1 MYSPTVI
8 QRTLDDFEARE
19 GWRPQ
24 PHSLGQVEEFI
35 DYIDRIVQIEKTQS
49 SRYIDFKSDIR
60 LTERRKA
67 EIKKFITNEQ
77 FMCFCDSEYWETRYA
92 YVVDE
97 AGNVFKFKNRKS
109 QEVFDKVLIPFDE
122 TQVEIALFCMKSRQV
137 GITTKTAL
145 KFLHRLLFIPNT
157 TAVMASVKARTSLL
171 VESKISICE
180 DRQPWWLIPG
190 KTVMKTTAPQW
201 ANGSKLSIQSGSQN
215 VGINQGDTAQCVHIT
230 ELADIP
236 NPKKTLEEG
245 LFPSVHS
252 TRQTF
257 FVMEGTGD
265 DATSW
270 QADKW
275 RYYKA
280 NWGKGGRFM
289 PVFISWPC
297 ASDLY
302 PPPDWLRGHPVPEAW
317 NPLEETKR
325 MRNEAELYIRSTDY
339 LSRIMGASWAMP
351 KEQAWFW
358 ETKYREALGS
368 HTLKTLY
375 TQFPVTDIQALQSK
389 NDRVF
394 SDDTIA
400 EFDSRRT
407 KQYQAYAVTG
417 QSVLIGDND
426 EPYEPSSD
434 EVDYEKKRIR
444 VQWRTKS
451 GQMLYWELVPLKDF
465 DDTDD
470 RQTFN
475 KLLVF
480 HEPEKGADYSEGID
494 TADGLG
500 NPDED
505 RSVCTVARNR
515 YGNQRDETVA
525 QFVSL
530 NVNAPQMVSI
540 AACMGAWYGQW
551 GEEGSAGTKDP
562 RGVKFIIE
570 QRERYG
576 DDCQLQLKLM
586 GFFYHH
592 KMQQYDHKET
602 HENDSK
608 ILGWRSNFWSRP
620 MLTTRF
626 VDAVTN
632 GWYKVNSPMTLRQLS
647 TYVRR
652 TSGTGK
658 TKLDHESGFHDDNIM
673 SEAMCYFTRH
683 WGEADA
689 ARHQLKYRGTHED
702 MPPLNLEWAENVITV

>member
-1 MYSPTVI
+1 MQTV
-8 QRTLDDFEARE
+8 
-19 GWRPQ
+19 
-24 PHSLGQVEEFI
+24 S
-35 DYIDRIVQIEKTQS
+35 
-49 SRYIDFKSDIR
+49 
-60 LTERRKA
+60 
-67 EIKKFITNEQ
+67 
-77 FMCFCDSEYWETRYA
+77 
-92 YVVDE
+92 
-97 AGNVFKFKNRKS
+97 KN
-109 QEVFDKVLIPFDE
+109 
-122 TQVEIALFCMKSRQV
+122 IA
-137 GITTKTAL
+137 
-145 KFLHRLLFIPNT
+145 P
-157 TAVMASVKARTSLL
+157 
-171 VESKISICE
+171 E
-180 DRQPWWLIPG
+180 
-190 KTVMKTTAPQW
+190 W
-201 ANGSKLSIQSGSQN
+201 ANGSILSIQSGSQN
-215 VGINQGDTAQCVHIT
+215 VGIAQGWTPQLVHIT

-245 LFPSVHS
+245 LFPAVHS
-252 TRQTF
+252 TRKTF

-265 DATSW
+265 DSTSW

-289 PVFISWPC
+289 PMFISWPC
-297 ASDLY
+297 ATDLY
-302 PPPDWLRGHPVPEAW
+302 PPPDWLKGHPIPSPW
-317 NPLEETKR
+317 NPLEETRR
-325 MRNEAELYIRSTDY
+325 MTHEAELYIRSTDY
-339 LSRIMGASWAMP
+339 LARIMGANWSMP

-358 ETKYREALGS
+358 ETKYREALAS

-394 SDDTIA
+394 SDDSIA
-400 EFDSRRT
+400 ELDSRRT

-426 EPYEPSSD
+426 EPYEPSPD
-434 EVDYEKKRIR
+434 EIDYDKKRIQ
-444 VQWRTKS
+444 VSWKTKA

-480 HEPEKGADYSEGID
+480 HEPEAGADYSEGID

-530 NVNAPQMVSI
+530 TVNAPQMVSI
-540 AACMGAWYGQW
+540 AACLGAWYGQW
-551 GEEGSAGTKDP
+551 QEGGRAGTKDP

-602 HENDSK
+602 HEHDSK

-652 TSGTGK
+652 TGASGK

-689 ARHQLKYRGTHED
+689 ARHQLKYRGHQDGEL
-702 MPPLNLEWAENVITV
+702 PPLNLDWAENRVTI